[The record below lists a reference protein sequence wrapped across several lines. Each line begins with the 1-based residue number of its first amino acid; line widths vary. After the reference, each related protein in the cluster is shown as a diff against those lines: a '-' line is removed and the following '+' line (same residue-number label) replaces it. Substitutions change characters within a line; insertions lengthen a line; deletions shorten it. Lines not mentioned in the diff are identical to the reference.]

1 MMRKA
6 EDWKRLS
13 VTLKITEKKQYPDT
27 LSFKVKGKKTI
38 IQ

>member
-6 EDWKRLS
+6 EDWKRFSLTS
-13 VTLKITEKKQYPDT
+13 KITEKKQYPDT
-27 LSFKVKGKKTI
+27 LRFKVNGKKTI